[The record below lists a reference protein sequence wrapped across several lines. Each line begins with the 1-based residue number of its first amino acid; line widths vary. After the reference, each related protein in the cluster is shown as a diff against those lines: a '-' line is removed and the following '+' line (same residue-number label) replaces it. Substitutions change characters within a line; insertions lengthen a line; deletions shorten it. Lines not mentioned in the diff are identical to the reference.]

1 MAAMEDKKK
10 WESDGAAL
18 EDSNVAN
25 IGSAEDK
32 AARKGAADLEP
43 AWQGCGLEVGVEI
56 WRIEKFQV
64 VAWPKEEYGSFY
76 AGDSYIILKTTQ
88 EEEKLI
94 HDIHFWLGE
103 STSQDEMGT
112 AAYKTV
118 ELDDFFDGEP
128 IQHREVMKHE
138 SHAFHEIF
146 PKLTYCEGG
155 VDSGFTHVEPEAYLA
170 RLQMVKKIG
179 RQIQV
184 HQVPLTRASLNQGDC
199 FILDAGLEVFTWMG
213 SESSPFEK
221 QKCNNVAENIEG
233 SRNRCTCENKNDCPE
248 DDMFWTLLGGF
259 GEISPASEATVSEE
273 IGEGILM
280 RLQEVD
286 DQLIMNEVARGDLKL
301 DQLSSDDVNVVDA
314 GKEIFIWIGNG
325 ASGLER
331 RQAMGTAIKYL
342 GANDKPMH
350 TPIHCFKEGASIK
363 NKQWNK
369 IFSD

>member
-1 MAAMEDKKK
+1 
-10 WESDGAAL
+10 
-18 EDSNVAN
+18 
-25 IGSAEDK
+25 
-32 AARKGAADLEP
+32 
-43 AWQGCGLEVGVEI
+43 
-56 WRIEKFQV
+56 
-64 VAWPKEEYGSFY
+64 
-76 AGDSYIILKTTQ
+76 
-88 EEEKLI
+88 
-94 HDIHFWLGE
+94 
-103 STSQDEMGT
+103 
-112 AAYKTV
+112 
-118 ELDDFFDGEP
+118 
-128 IQHREVMKHE
+128 MKHE